1 MASWYLVWTFVL
13 RLGVVAFAVYLAYY
27 FLFQGHFDFTIQV
40 REGQVLCKGKIALAQ
55 QQSVAAFLLD
65 EMCLQGPVKILGRRN
80 QGRIS
85 LAFRGRLSPGEQQR
99 IRNFFATTRA

>member
-13 RLGVVAFAVYLAYY
+13 RLGVAVFAVYLAYH
-27 FLFQGHFDFTIQV
+27 FLFQSHADFTIQV
-40 REGQVLCKGKIALAQ
+40 RKGQVLCKGKIARAQ

-65 EMCLQGPVKILGRRN
+65 EMRLQGPINILGRRN
-80 QGRIS
+80 RGRIS
-85 LAFRGRLSPGEQQR
+85 LTFRGRLSAGEQQR